1 MDVEHFQA
9 FLDAVEPE
17 RGATV
22 LSAVP
27 VPGGYSRDTVMA
39 EVRWS
44 DGSTEK
50 FVLRGDPPIDGSV
63 FRSDRA
69 AEWAVLQAVK
79 DLPDFRIPT
88 PRYFDAT
95 GEHMGCKCI
104 VSEAIDSTSMQKFL
118 DTGPDLDKAREDF
131 VAIMASAHNTPLES
145 IDASIPRPAS
155 WREHID
161 EVIANYELMLD
172 AVGEDDPILRY
183 TLKKIR
189 MNLPPEVPMALVH
202 GDLQPGNFLLSEG
215 SDPYIIDWEFAK
227 IGDPRLDLGYYL
239 QIPMPPHLYH
249 PDPEAFLQ
257 IYRSLTGMTEKQINP
272 AIAKYFL
279 LLGTSHLMLDIMRGT
294 EDVTQGQHR
303 GVMGV
308 FLMTAYAHFH
318 KLYLDYSLELPYAD
332 PTSTMEAAR

>member
-1 MDVEHFQA
+1 MNVEQFQS

-22 LSAVP
+22 LSAAP
-27 VPGGYSRDTVMA
+27 IPGGYSRDTVMA
-39 EVRWS
+39 EVRWA
-44 DGSTEK
+44 DGTTEK
-50 FVLRGDPPIDGSV
+50 FVLRGDPPEDMSV

-69 AEWAVLQAVK
+69 AEWAMLQAVK

-95 GEHMGCKCI
+95 GEYMGCKCI
-104 VSEAIDSTSMQKFL
+104 ISEAIDSTSMQKFL
-118 DTGPDLDKAREDF
+118 DSGPDLDKAREDF
-131 VAIMASAHNTPLES
+131 VAIMASAHNTPLDS
-145 IDASIPRPAS
+145 IADTIARPTS
-155 WREHID
+155 WRQHIED
-161 EVIANYELMLD
+161 VIANYERMLQIIGD
-172 AVGEDDPILRY
+172 TDPVLRY

-189 MNLPPEVPMALVH
+189 MNLPPEVPMTIVH

-215 SDPYIIDWEFAK
+215 TDPYIIDWEFSR

-249 PDPEAFLQ
+249 PDPEAFLTS
-257 IYRSLTGMTEKQINP
+257 YRALTGLTEEQINP

-279 LLGTSHLMLDIMRGT
+279 LLGTSHLMVDIIQGT
-294 EDVTQGQHR
+294 QDVTDGLHR
-303 GVMGV
+303 GVMGT

-318 KLYLDYSLELPYAD
+318 NLYLDYSLDMPYSEVTA
-332 PTSTMEAAR
+332 

>member
-1 MDVEHFQA
+1 MNVDHFQA

-27 VPGGYSRDTVMA
+27 LPGGYSRDTVLA
-39 EVRWS
+39 EVRWA
-44 DGSTEK
+44 DGTTEK
-50 FVLRGDPPIDGSV
+50 FVLRGDPAEESSV

-69 AEWAVLQAVK
+69 DEWAMLQAVK
-79 DLPDFRIPT
+79 DLPNFRIPT

-95 GEHMGCKCI
+95 GEYMGCKAI

-145 IDASIPRPAS
+145 IHESIERPTS
-155 WREHID
+155 WIAHIED
-161 EVIANYELMLD
+161 VIANYERMLD
-172 AVGEDDPILRY
+172 IIDNCDPVLRY

-189 MNLPPEVPMALVH
+189 MNMPTEVPMVLVH
-202 GDLQPGNFLLSEG
+202 GDLQPGNFLLSDG
-215 SDPYIIDWEFAK
+215 TDPYIIDWEFSR
-227 IGDPRLDLGYYL
+227 IGDPRLDIGYYL

-249 PDPEAFLQ
+249 PDPEAFLTS
-257 IYRSLTGMTEKQINP
+257 YRALTGLTEEQINP

-279 LLGTSHLMLDIMRGT
+279 LLGTSHLMVDILQGT
-294 EDVTQGQHR
+294 KDVTEGRHR
-303 GVMGV
+303 GVMGTY
-308 FLMTAYAHFH
+308 LMTAYAHFH
-318 KLYLDYSLELPYAD
+318 NLYLDYSLELPYPEVSA
-332 PTSTMEAAR
+332 

>member
-1 MDVEHFQA
+1 MNVERFQA
-9 FLDAVEPE
+9 FLDAVEPD

-22 LSAVP
+22 LSASP
-27 VPGGYSRDTVMA
+27 LPGGYSRDTVMA
-39 EVRWS
+39 EVQWA

-50 FVLRGDPPIDGSV
+50 FVLRGDPPEESSV

-69 AEWAVLQAVK
+69 AEWAILQAVK

-95 GEHMGCKCI
+95 GEYMGCKAI

-118 DTGPDLDKAREDF
+118 DSGPDLDKAREDF
-131 VAIMASAHNTPLES
+131 VAIMASAHNTPLDS

-155 WREHID
+155 WIEHIED
-161 EVIANYELMLD
+161 VIANYERMLD
-172 AVGEDDPILRY
+172 IIDNCDPVLRY

-189 MNLPPEVPMALVH
+189 MNMPVEVPMALVH

-215 SDPYIIDWEFAK
+215 TDPYIIDWEFAR
-227 IGDPRLDLGYYL
+227 IGDPRLDIGYYL

-249 PDPEAFLQ
+249 PDPEAFLKS
-257 IYRSLTGMTEKQINP
+257 YRALTGMTEEQITP

-279 LLGTSHLMLDIMRGT
+279 LLGTSHLMVDIIRGT
-294 EDVTQGQHR
+294 QDVTDGLHR
-303 GVMGV
+303 GVMGT
-308 FLMTAYAHFH
+308 FLMTAYAHFNN
-318 KLYLDYSLELPYAD
+318 LYLDYSLELPYSEVSA
-332 PTSTMEAAR
+332 